1 MLLSVKQKVSCWSSC
16 SNVSTNHPISISMF
30 GSGLS
35 YSLLFSWILYTP
47 WLWHLF
53 SLISHPHDI
62 SSQVQ
67 NYLTVLSFISLT
79 LAGKHGPHSR
89 LHHLHFKYNLLCIMV
104 VRKPSDSMVFM
115 QKCWYFHIQWPFCCC
130 CKKRKLHPGS
140 HCLKTWYTI
149 KKIIAGV

>member
-115 QKCWYFHIQWPFCCC
+115 QKCWYFHIQWPFCC
-130 CKKRKLHPGS
+130 KKKKLHPGS